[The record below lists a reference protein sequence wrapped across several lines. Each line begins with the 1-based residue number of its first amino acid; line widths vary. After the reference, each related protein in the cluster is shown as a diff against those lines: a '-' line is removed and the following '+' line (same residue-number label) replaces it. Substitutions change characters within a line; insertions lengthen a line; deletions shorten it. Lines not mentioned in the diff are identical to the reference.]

1 MTRTLKRSTLLRYG
15 TALGVGAIVPSELA
29 RGARPGLAADW
40 SAGTLLRLLSST
52 EALVRLAESRA
63 RQRVVLTQDA
73 EVIQAVAGHVTDLRA
88 FVPGE
93 EVVFEVQAKDGA
105 QWTARA
111 FQSLY
116 TSVEFE
122 VVSSSG
128 RSIET
133 TIGTLSLP
141 RWSNPLRHHG
151 APRPG
156 QVYKATT
163 WTDPRSGKRMA
174 MTLDRV

>member
-15 TALGVGAIVPSELA
+15 TAIGVGAIVPAELA
-29 RGARPGLAADW
+29 HGARPGLAADW
-40 SAGTLLRLLSST
+40 SAGTFLRRLSPT

-63 RQRVVLTQDA
+63 RQRVVLAQGAD
-73 EVIQAVAGHVTDLRA
+73 VVHAVAGHAADLEA
-88 FVPGE
+88 FLPGE
-93 EVVFEVQAKDGA
+93 EVVFEIQAKDGA
-105 QWTARA
+105 RWTARA

-116 TSVEFE
+116 TSVQFE
-122 VVSSSG
+122 VVSASG

-141 RWSNPLRHHG
+141 RWSNPLKHHG
-151 APRPG
+151 TLRPG
-156 QVYKATT
+156 QAYKATT
-163 WTDPRSGKRMA
+163 WTDPRSGERMA